1 MGQFGAVTAPLILD
15 TCAVIWIAE
24 DQPIGAEARDAI
36 EQEIKSGAAVLVS
49 PMTAWEIGLLTA
61 RGRITLSMGPLKWF
75 ERFSSMPGVALAPMT
90 AGTLIES
97 SYLPGRPPN
106 DPVDRMMIATA
117 RELGGRLVTRDRAL
131 LSYGEAGHLM
141 TLAC

>member
-1 MGQFGAVTAPLILD
+1 MTAALILD
-15 TCAVIWIAE
+15 TCAVVWIAE
-24 DQPIGAEARDAI
+24 SQPIAAKAQDAI
-36 EQEIKSGAAVLVS
+36 DGAIKTGATVFVS

-61 RGRITLSMGPLKWF
+61 RGRLTLSMDPLRWF
-75 ERFSSMPGVALAPMT
+75 ERFSSMPGVGQAPIT
-90 AGTLIES
+90 ARMLIES
-97 SYLPGRPPN
+97 SNLPGRPPN